1 MPPVVP
7 APDQIPFFEEL
18 AAPPRPRRPHLRV
31 QPPLL
36 ADLTARQ
43 RKAVT
48 HDAGPLLIVA
58 GAGTGKT
65 TVITRRIAWLIAE
78 KRALPSEILALTFTD
93 RAAAEMVERVD
104 RLVPYGHND
113 ADIGTFHA
121 FGDRLL
127 RAHALEAG
135 LSDRS
140 TVLSRAEQIILL
152 REHLFELPLDRY
164 RPLGDPTRFLS
175 ALVTLIGRLR
185 DEDVSPAAYL
195 AAADRR
201 AARAADAPADEALG
215 EEAARHAELAAT
227 YAEYER
233 IMRGTD
239 RIDFGDQVTLAL
251 RLLRDHPA
259 VLAEERDR
267 YRYILVDEFQ
277 DTNHAQWEMVR
288 LLAEPHG
295 NVTVVGDDDQ
305 SIYRFR
311 GAALGNILG
320 FRASYPKATSAVLVD
335 NYRSRQPILD
345 AAHRLIRHNDPDRLE
360 SREGLDKR
368 LRARLRFSRPEPVDG
383 PIVLSGY
390 ATGSD
395 EADAV
400 ADRISASIRAGRR
413 AGDHAILV
421 RGNRDADQYI
431 RALNMARVPWRF
443 SGTAGLYRQPE
454 VRVLISFLR
463 AVNDPEDSVS
473 LYDLAT
479 SEIFGLAAADVT
491 LALTNARRRRS
502 SLAVALADAV
512 ADPQRSP
519 FGLRPIEVV
528 QRLMAS
534 LEAHRAMS
542 SERSSG
548 ELLYH
553 FITSTGWLGR
563 LAHEAR
569 ETGEERLANVARFF
583 EIVRRQ
589 GSLLRD
595 DRLPFLVAQLDTL
608 IETGDD
614 PSTADVEPDEGD
626 AVHVLTYHKA
636 KGLEFGVVLLV
647 GLVDD
652 RFPGRERRDAL
663 EPPDELLSD
672 PATDADQHVAEERRL
687 FYVGMTRAREE
698 LVLSWAQDYGGR
710 RTRAVSRFVSEAL
723 DLPPATPLETIKP
736 ATLEQLARHQASPTA
751 PAPVASRPAIGDR
764 PLTLSYGQINDYLDC
779 PARYRYAHVVRIPTP
794 ASHQMVY
801 GRALHAA
808 VQAYHRRQLSGG
820 TMTLDEV
827 HAALDANWESVGF
840 LTREH
845 EEARRAAAH
854 EAIARFWTEQQRDP
868 ARPVSVE
875 REFTVGFG
883 RDRIR
888 GRYDRVDRDEA
899 GRVVITDYK
908 SSDVRDLAT
917 ANRRARE
924 SLQLSIYALAHEAEH
939 GSLPDELALHF
950 LESGVVG
957 RADPGER
964 RLQKAQEQL
973 VTVADGIR
981 AGRFEATPSAM
992 RCGYCP
998 FREICPDAVR

>member
-1 MPPVVP
+1 MPPVVL

-18 AAPPRPRRPHLRV
+18 AAPARPRRPHLRV

-43 RKAVT
+43 RRAVT
-48 HDAGPLLIVA
+48 HGAGPLLIVA

-78 KRALPSEILALTFTD
+78 KRAVPSEILALTFTD
-93 RAAAEMVERVD
+93 RAAAEMVDRVD

-113 ADIGTFHA
+113 ARISTFHA

-127 RAHALEAG
+127 REHALEAG

-175 ALVTLIGRLR
+175 ALVTLIARLR
-185 DEDVSPAAYL
+185 DEDIPPAAYL
-195 AAADRR
+195 GAAAELER
-201 AARAADAPADEALG
+201 RAADAPENEALA
-215 EEAARHAELAAT
+215 EEAARHAELAGA
-227 YAEYER
+227 YDAYER
-233 IMRGTD
+233 LMRTTD
-239 RIDFGDQVTLAL
+239 RLDFGDQVTLAL
-251 RLLRDHPA
+251 RLLRDHPT
-259 VLAEERDR
+259 VLEGERAR

-320 FRASYPKATSAVLVD
+320 FRAAYPKATSVVLVD

-345 AAHRLIRHNDPDRLE
+345 AAHRLIGHNDPDRLE
-360 SREGLDKR
+360 AREGIDKR
-368 LRARLRFSRPEPVDG
+368 LRARLRFDRPEPASG
-383 PIVLSGY
+383 PIELLGFS
-390 ATGSD
+390 TGSD

-400 ADRISASIRAGRR
+400 ADRIGASVRAGRR
-413 AGDHAILV
+413 AGEHAILV
-421 RGNRDADQYI
+421 RGNREADPYL
-431 RALNMARVPWRF
+431 RALNMARIPWRF

-463 AVNDPEDSVS
+463 AVNDPDDSVS

-491 LALTNARRRRS
+491 LALSKARRRRS
-502 SLAVALADAV
+502 SLAVALAEAV
-512 ADPQRSP
+512 SDPERSP
-519 FGLRPIEVV
+519 FSLRAIQVV
-528 QRLMAS
+528 QRLLAS

-542 SERSSG
+542 TGKSSG

-553 FITSTGWLGR
+553 FISASGWLAR
-563 LAHEAR
+563 LAHEGR

-589 GSLLRD
+589 GALLRD

-614 PSTADVEPDEGD
+614 PSTADVDLDEGD

-636 KGLEFGVVLLV
+636 KGLEFGVVFMV

-652 RFPGRERRDAL
+652 RIPGRDRRDAL
-663 EPPDELLSD
+663 QPPDALLSA
-672 PATDADQHVAEERRL
+672 PAPDADQHVAEERRL
-687 FYVGMTRAREE
+687 FYVGVTRAREE
-698 LVLSWAQDYGGR
+698 LVLTWAQDYGR
-710 RTRAVSRFVSEAL
+710 RRSKVSRFVNEAL
-723 DLPPATPLETIKP
+723 DLPPATPVEAIRP
-736 ATLEQLARHQASPTA
+736 ALLEQLARHQASPTQPA
-751 PAPVASRPAIGDR
+751 PAEPRPQLGDR
-764 PLTLSYGQINDYLDC
+764 PLSLSFGQINDYLDC
-779 PARYRYAHVVRIPTP
+779 PAKYRYAHVVRIPTP

-808 VQAYHRRQLSGG
+808 VQAFHRRQLAGAV
-820 TMTLDEV
+820 MPLPEV

-840 LTREH
+840 LTRDH

-854 EAIARFWTEQQRDP
+854 EAVDRFWEEQQRDP
-868 ARPVSVE
+868 ARPTAVE
-875 REFTVGFG
+875 RDFTVAFG
-883 RDRIR
+883 RDRLR

-908 SSDVRDLAT
+908 SSDVRDLPT

-924 SLQLSIYALAHEAEH
+924 SLQLSIYALAHEAES
-939 GSLPDELALHF
+939 GSLPDEVALHF
-950 LESGVVG
+950 LESGIVG
-957 RADPGER
+957 RAAPNER
-964 RLQKAQEQL
+964 RLEKAQEQL
-973 VTVADGIR
+973 TVAADGIR
-981 AGRFEATPSAM
+981 ARRFEATPAAM

-998 FREICPDAVR
+998 FREICPDASR